1 MKNLIQLRLLIFY
14 WGSGG
19 LVVRGE
25 VTSHISPHL
34 GIFINLNQI
43 AGLKDFLLNDN
54 NGDKEGLISDY
65 GKIL

>member
-1 MKNLIQLRLLIFY
+1 M
-14 WGSGG
+14 
-19 LVVRGE
+19 RGE

-54 NGDKEGLISDY
+54 NGDKEGLISDH